1 MILQRSLL
9 LFLQDLQGFY
19 QDLANILSQQDLS
32 WILKILDEDLVELVG
47 FSNKYDFTLF
57 KVVHVINLSADI
69 ISTPYNH
76 LQLLLQ
82 FITLLQIYNRCDSV
96 CINNYNVKTGF
107 KNTDSLHSSPSVPY
121 RRSQP
126 L

>member
-1 MILQRSLL
+1 MILQRSLP

-19 QDLANILSQQDLS
+19 QDLANILGNSQQDLS

-57 KVVHVINLSADI
+57 KVVHVISLSADI

-76 LQLLLQ
+76 L
-82 FITLLQIYNRCDSV
+82 
-96 CINNYNVKTGF
+96 
-107 KNTDSLHSSPSVPY
+107 
-121 RRSQP
+121 
-126 L
+126 

>member
-19 QDLANILSQQDLS
+19 QDLANILGKSQQDLS
-32 WILKILDEDLVELVG
+32 WILKIFDDDLVELVG

-57 KVVHVINLSADI
+57 KVVHVISLSADI

-76 LQLLLQ
+76 L
-82 FITLLQIYNRCDSV
+82 
-96 CINNYNVKTGF
+96 
-107 KNTDSLHSSPSVPY
+107 
-121 RRSQP
+121 
-126 L
+126 

>member
-19 QDLANILSQQDLS
+19 QDLANILGKSQQDLS

-57 KVVHVINLSADI
+57 KVVHVISLSADI

-76 LQLLLQ
+76 L
-82 FITLLQIYNRCDSV
+82 
-96 CINNYNVKTGF
+96 
-107 KNTDSLHSSPSVPY
+107 
-121 RRSQP
+121 
-126 L
+126 

>member
-9 LFLQDLQGFY
+9 LFLQDLQGFH
-19 QDLANILSQQDLS
+19 QDLANILGKSQQDLS

-57 KVVHVINLSADI
+57 KVVHVISLSADI

-76 LQLLLQ
+76 L
-82 FITLLQIYNRCDSV
+82 
-96 CINNYNVKTGF
+96 
-107 KNTDSLHSSPSVPY
+107 
-121 RRSQP
+121 
-126 L
+126 

>member
-19 QDLANILSQQDLS
+19 QDLANILGKSQQDLS
-32 WILKILDEDLVELVG
+32 WILKILDEDLVELVR

-57 KVVHVINLSADI
+57 KVVHVISLSADI

-76 LQLLLQ
+76 L
-82 FITLLQIYNRCDSV
+82 
-96 CINNYNVKTGF
+96 
-107 KNTDSLHSSPSVPY
+107 
-121 RRSQP
+121 
-126 L
+126 

>member
-19 QDLANILSQQDLS
+19 QDLANILGKSQQDLS

-47 FSNKYDFTLF
+47 LSIKYDFTLF
-57 KVVHVINLSADI
+57 KVVHVISLSADI

-76 LQLLLQ
+76 L
-82 FITLLQIYNRCDSV
+82 
-96 CINNYNVKTGF
+96 
-107 KNTDSLHSSPSVPY
+107 
-121 RRSQP
+121 
-126 L
+126 

>member
-19 QDLANILSQQDLS
+19 QDLANILGESQQDLS

-57 KVVHVINLSADI
+57 KVVHVISLSADI

-76 LQLLLQ
+76 L
-82 FITLLQIYNRCDSV
+82 
-96 CINNYNVKTGF
+96 
-107 KNTDSLHSSPSVPY
+107 
-121 RRSQP
+121 
-126 L
+126 

>member
-19 QDLANILSQQDLS
+19 KDLPNILGKSQQDLS
-32 WILKILDEDLVELVG
+32 WILKILDEDLAELVG

-57 KVVHVINLSADI
+57 KVVHVISLSGDI

-76 LQLLLQ
+76 L
-82 FITLLQIYNRCDSV
+82 
-96 CINNYNVKTGF
+96 
-107 KNTDSLHSSPSVPY
+107 
-121 RRSQP
+121 
-126 L
+126 

>member
-19 QDLANILSQQDLS
+19 QDLANILGKSQQDLS
-32 WILKILDEDLVELVG
+32 WILKILVEDLVELVR

-57 KVVHVINLSADI
+57 EVVHVISLSADI

-76 LQLLLQ
+76 L
-82 FITLLQIYNRCDSV
+82 
-96 CINNYNVKTGF
+96 
-107 KNTDSLHSSPSVPY
+107 
-121 RRSQP
+121 
-126 L
+126 

>member
-19 QDLANILSQQDLS
+19 QDLANILGKSQQDLS

-57 KVVHVINLSADI
+57 KVVHVISLSADI
-69 ISTPYNH
+69 ISTSYNH
-76 LQLLLQ
+76 L
-82 FITLLQIYNRCDSV
+82 
-96 CINNYNVKTGF
+96 
-107 KNTDSLHSSPSVPY
+107 
-121 RRSQP
+121 
-126 L
+126 

>member
-19 QDLANILSQQDLS
+19 QDLANILGKSQQDLF

-47 FSNKYDFTLF
+47 FSNKYDFTLL
-57 KVVHVINLSADI
+57 KIVHVISLSADI

-76 LQLLLQ
+76 L
-82 FITLLQIYNRCDSV
+82 
-96 CINNYNVKTGF
+96 
-107 KNTDSLHSSPSVPY
+107 
-121 RRSQP
+121 
-126 L
+126 

>member
-19 QDLANILSQQDLS
+19 QDLTNILGKSQQDLS

-57 KVVHVINLSADI
+57 KVVHVISLSANI

-76 LQLLLQ
+76 L
-82 FITLLQIYNRCDSV
+82 
-96 CINNYNVKTGF
+96 
-107 KNTDSLHSSPSVPY
+107 
-121 RRSQP
+121 
-126 L
+126 

>member
-9 LFLQDLQGFY
+9 LFLQDHQGFY
-19 QDLANILSQQDLS
+19 QDLANILGKSQQDLS

-57 KVVHVINLSADI
+57 KVVHVISLSADI

-76 LQLLLQ
+76 L
-82 FITLLQIYNRCDSV
+82 
-96 CINNYNVKTGF
+96 
-107 KNTDSLHSSPSVPY
+107 
-121 RRSQP
+121 
-126 L
+126 

>member
-19 QDLANILSQQDLS
+19 QDLANILGKSQQDLS

-47 FSNKYDFTLF
+47 FSSKYDFTLF
-57 KVVHVINLSADI
+57 KVVHVISLSADI

-76 LQLLLQ
+76 L
-82 FITLLQIYNRCDSV
+82 
-96 CINNYNVKTGF
+96 
-107 KNTDSLHSSPSVPY
+107 
-121 RRSQP
+121 
-126 L
+126 

>member
-19 QDLANILSQQDLS
+19 QDLANILGKSQQDLS
-32 WILKILDEDLVELVG
+32 WILKIFDDDLVELVG

-57 KVVHVINLSADI
+57 EVVHVISLSADI

-76 LQLLLQ
+76 L
-82 FITLLQIYNRCDSV
+82 
-96 CINNYNVKTGF
+96 
-107 KNTDSLHSSPSVPY
+107 
-121 RRSQP
+121 
-126 L
+126 

>member
-19 QDLANILSQQDLS
+19 QDLANILGKSQQDLS
-32 WILKILDEDLVELVG
+32 WILKILVEDLVELVR

-57 KVVHVINLSADI
+57 KVVYVISLSADI

-76 LQLLLQ
+76 L
-82 FITLLQIYNRCDSV
+82 
-96 CINNYNVKTGF
+96 
-107 KNTDSLHSSPSVPY
+107 
-121 RRSQP
+121 
-126 L
+126 

>member
-19 QDLANILSQQDLS
+19 QDLANILGKSQQDLS

-57 KVVHVINLSADI
+57 KVVHVISLSADI
-69 ISTPYNH
+69 ISTPYSH
-76 LQLLLQ
+76 L
-82 FITLLQIYNRCDSV
+82 
-96 CINNYNVKTGF
+96 
-107 KNTDSLHSSPSVPY
+107 
-121 RRSQP
+121 
-126 L
+126 